1 MADQPQAGGLAQPSH
16 QLLLEQRQHLVR
28 SVRRGQ
34 PASQLSNGG
43 PAPNLLYRHRPVT
56 QLGRGHRQERRQPP
70 RLEVHADGPGP
81 EWVAELQRAGGH
93 GDHAAVGVLGRL
105 DVGAG
110 ADAERR
116 CCRPWRYLPV
126 RAGGRDLPGPRIA
139 GGWDG
144 RIGV

>member
-1 MADQPQAGGLAQPSH
+1 M
-16 QLLLEQRQHLVR
+16 R

-34 PASQLSNGG
+34 PVPQLSNGG
-43 PAPNLLYRHRPVT
+43 PAPNLLYRPRPVT

-116 CCRPWRYLPV
+116 PRLTMSTAAGIGGSV
-126 RAGGRDLPGPRIA
+126 SRAYGGAPSR
-139 GGWDG
+139 
-144 RIGV
+144 